1 MTIGEI
7 PLKMSVPPHAE
18 DCCVLTPAQQK
29 VVALLSAGA
38 TIAAAARAAGVHRN
52 TVTNWRR
59 NPAIQ
64 AALTQDSQ
72 AKANLWLG
80 ETDPVVLL
88 KAALALLELQRQA
101 PLAVPEK
108 AIRETSDSVDAPCR
122 PAAKPGEIVQSAHNA
137 AQPNPQATEIRQS
150 KPIAPIGAV
159 VQPAHNAAHGL
170 ATSHAAHETN
180 PIRGPATPQ
189 PSGTP
194 RPSAIAALPHGPKIG
209 RNHPCPCGSG
219 KKFKRCCLSSQEPE

>member
-7 PLKMSVPPHAE
+7 PLKMPVPPHAE

-59 NPAIQ
+59 NPAVQ

-72 AKANLWLG
+72 AKANVWLG

-108 AIRETSDSVDAPCR
+108 AIRETADSVDAPCR
-122 PAAKPGEIVQSAHNA
+122 PATMP
-137 AQPNPQATEIRQS
+137 
-150 KPIAPIGAV
+150 GAV

-170 ATSHAAHETN
+170 ATSHAARETN

>member
-1 MTIGEI
+1 
-7 PLKMSVPPHAE
+7 MSVPPHAE

-52 TVTNWRR
+52 TVANWRR

-101 PLAVPEK
+101 PRAAPEK

-122 PAAKPGEIVQSAHNA
+122 PATKPGEI
-137 AQPNPQATEIRQS
+137 
-150 KPIAPIGAV
+150 

-180 PIRGPATPQ
+180 PLRRPPTPQ

-194 RPSAIAALPHGPKIG
+194 RPSAIAALPHGPKIS

-219 KKFKRCCLSSQEPE
+219 KKFKRCCLSSQEP

>member
-1 MTIGEI
+1 
-7 PLKMSVPPHAE
+7 MSVPPYAE
-18 DCCVLTPAQQK
+18 DCCVLTLTQQK

-52 TVTNWRR
+52 TVRNWRR

-88 KAALALLELQRQA
+88 KAALALLELQGQA

-108 AIRETSDSVDAPCR
+108 AIRETSNSVDAPCR
-122 PAAKPGEIVQSAHNA
+122 PATKPGEIVQSAHNA
-137 AQPNPQATEIRQS
+137 AQPNPQATEIRQT
-150 KPIAPIGAV
+150 KPVAPIRAI

-180 PIRGPATPQ
+180 PIRGPATPSL
-189 PSGTP
+189 PGPLGPPRLPPFHTAPRSAATTPAPVAAAKSSSG
-194 RPSAIAALPHGPKIG
+194 AASHDFPQID
-209 RNHPCPCGSG
+209 
-219 KKFKRCCLSSQEPE
+219 

>member
-1 MTIGEI
+1 
-7 PLKMSVPPHAE
+7 MSVPPHAE

-101 PLAVPEK
+101 TLAVPEK

-122 PAAKPGEIVQSAHNA
+122 IVQSAHNA

-150 KPIAPIGAV
+150 KPIAPIAAI

-170 ATSHAAHETN
+170 AASHAARETN
-180 PIRGPATPQ
+180 PIRSPATPQ

-194 RPSAIAALPHGPKIG
+194 RPSAFATLPHGPKIS

-219 KKFKRCCLSSQEPE
+219 KKFKRCCLSSQEPK

>member
-1 MTIGEI
+1 
-7 PLKMSVPPHAE
+7 MSVPPRAD
-18 DCCVLTPAQQK
+18 DCRVLTPAQQK

-38 TIAAAARAAGVHRN
+38 TSAAAARAAGVHRN

-101 PLAVPEK
+101 P
-108 AIRETSDSVDAPCR
+108 
-122 PAAKPGEIVQSAHNA
+122 PATKPGEIVQSAHNA
-137 AQPNPQATEIRQS
+137 AQPHPQATEIRQS
-150 KPIAPIGAV
+150 NPIAPVGAV

-194 RPSAIAALPHGPKIG
+194 RPSAIAALPHGPKIS

-219 KKFKRCCLSSQEPE
+219 KKFKRCCLSSQEPK

>member
-1 MTIGEI
+1 
-7 PLKMSVPPHAE
+7 MSVPSHAE

-29 VVALLSAGA
+29 VAALLSAGA

-88 KAALALLELQRQA
+88 KAALTLLELQRQA
-101 PLAVPEK
+101 PPAAPQK
-108 AIRETSDSVDAPCR
+108 AIRETSDSVDAPYR
-122 PAAKPGEIVQSAHNA
+122 PATKPGEIVQS
-137 AQPNPQATEIRQS
+137 
-150 KPIAPIGAV
+150 
-159 VQPAHNAAHGL
+159 AHNAAHGL

-180 PIRGPATPQ
+180 PIRGPAIPQ

-194 RPSAIAALPHGPKIG
+194 RPSAIAALPHGLKIS

-219 KKFKRCCLSSQEPE
+219 KKFKRCCLSSQEPK